1 VRTTIAY
8 REDIEAPPD
17 GQDVVDF
24 VLFESREGYCEYYA
38 SAMAV
43 LLRAEGIPTR
53 VVGGYYPAPYDADEG
68 GNLYREK
75 NAHLWVEVFFPEFGW
90 IPFEPTANR
99 DELQYGDFTPPP
111 DAQAEPTPIP
121 TPVPTPEPAVATP
134 APAEQ
139 QAPPPT
145 SPPSGPQEL
154 LSNPARVAG
163 WVGIALLVALLGGTI
178 AAAVAWFGGFRGL
191 SPVSGMYARALK
203 AGNWLGAPP
212 AASLTPHEF
221 AERVGRVAP
230 SAQGPVRTVSEIYT
244 QELYGNTRPDANQ
257 LQRARSAWSELRGIA
272 LSGLFRRNRGR

>member
-1 VRTTIAY
+1 VRSTIAY
-8 REDIEAPPD
+8 REDIDAPPD
-17 GQDVVDF
+17 GQDVVDY
-24 VLFESREGYCEYYA
+24 VLFDSQEGYCEYYA

-99 DELQYGDFTPPP
+99 DVLQYGDFTPP

-139 QAPPPT
+139 QAPPPAT
-145 SPPSGPQEL
+145 PPSGPQEL

-163 WVGIALLVALLGGTI
+163 WVGIALLVVLLGGTI
-178 AAAVAWFGGFRGL
+178 AAAVVWFGGFRGL

-203 AGNWLGAPP
+203 AGTWLGVPP

-221 AERVGRVAP
+221 AERVSRVAP

-272 LSGLFRRNRGR
+272 LGGLFRRNRGR